1 MSRTL
6 QVNTLIGSY
15 ADGTDLY
22 PVIRTTLAASLS
34 SVGITGTGLP
44 NIYLIGVTGVATS
57 GISLQV
63 SEISKIAAMP
73 YNTNQYSF
81 DIGVYNDNINIPI
94 DKLVLITDTPS
105 ASTNVRLN
113 YFYTPYVLQ

>member
-1 MSRTL
+1 MSRNL
-6 QVNTLIGSY
+6 QANTLIGTY
-15 ADGTDLY
+15 ADGTDLF

-34 SVGITGTGLP
+34 SVGITGAGLP
-44 NIYLIGVTGVATS
+44 NIYILGVSGVATS

-81 DIGVYNDNINIPI
+81 DIGVYNDNITIPI
-94 DKLVLITDTPS
+94 DRLVLTTDTPS
-105 ASTNVRLN
+105 ASTSIRLN